1 MSAATVE
8 LTIDAEFDELCF
20 ALTPEEQD
28 LLEAS
33 LETEGCRE
41 PILVWANH
49 DDTIID
55 GHNRYRICRSLG
67 ISFKTKALKFD
78 SREDVVNWIISNQ
91 LGRRNATEEQKA
103 YLRGKRY
110 ISEKHRHGGDRKS
123 EESSPHSEDLKTAE
137 RIAGEYGVSR
147 ATIERDAK
155 FASAVD
161 DIAANVGKEARDAIL
176 TGKVKAEKKA
186 VTQLAKAS
194 PAKQKAAVAA
204 VVEGKASSLRQA
216 IWDDGASTL
225 KPTRDHSDADTESD
239 ALFHLKQWWSR
250 AKKKDRTAFL
260 SWIKEDKQ

>member
-91 LGRRNATEEQKA
+91 LGRRNASEEQKS

-110 ISEKHRHGGDRKS
+110 IAEKKAPHRPESEGDQS
-123 EESSPHSEDLKTAE
+123 DHLKTSE
-137 RIAGEYGVSR
+137 RLADEYGVS
-147 ATIERDAK
+147 APTIRRDAK
-155 FASAVD
+155 FAEAVD
-161 DIAANVGKEARDAIL
+161 SIATNVGREARDAIL
-176 TGKVKAEKKA
+176 TGKVKADKKA